1 MPRFGKELRSEDCWK
16 ITEPEFKQDR
26 AVATGSNFLIGNGYM
41 GYRGTLEESRKSDF
55 VACIV
60 SDTYDNAD
68 GHWRELCN
76 VPNPLYVVLSAGGIP
91 VTRQNCSIVD
101 FARSLDMKR
110 ALFSRRTIWQNA
122 HNHLVIS
129 SERFASMS
137 DIHLLVSKYRIDA
150 MTDVELSMMMG
161 IDADSWSL
169 NGEHL
174 PKKKLSELEGKL
186 IADSFTSQGGIQV
199 VVCEGLLDGDREF
212 LNADLTT
219 SEHMIT
225 RSASFSLRKGEHLEF
240 SRVAAVFSTN
250 DVEDPMDNALSA
262 VNDARIKGYDKLKA
276 SHENSWKKIWAVSDI
291 RIDGDDIAQTALRFN
306 TYHNIIATPRH
317 TDHLPIGA
325 RGLSC
330 QAYQGGAFWDQEIF
344 NLPFFTF
351 IEPDVARK
359 LLIYRYRRLDAARKK
374 AFNLG
379 YRGAFYPW
387 ISGDTDEEL
396 CPSYFFTDVL
406 TGRRIRN
413 HFNDWQIH
421 VSPDIV
427 YALWQYYV
435 VTGDYDFL
443 ERYGAEIAFE
453 VARFLY
459 SFAYFKKVK
468 DRYELI
474 RVLGPDEYHENVDN
488 NAYTNYL
495 SAYATGVALKIYN
508 MLQKHSPKVLEKLI
522 DKLDLTR
529 DEIIG
534 WEEMAEKLYLPQPDS
549 ESDLVEQFRGYW
561 DLEDISPGL
570 LQERLIDQDE
580 YWGWPN
586 GIAVETQVM
595 KQADVIQL
603 MFMLP
608 DLFNQRVTKAN
619 YDYYEPRTHHRSSLS
634 PSPHSIVASRIGYR
648 EEAYRHF
655 MNSLTVDL
663 FDAGTHSS
671 GGTFIG
677 GIHTGA
683 CGAAWQMMVLGFAG
697 LRLRQNRVHLFPS
710 LPEHW
715 KMMSFNLVLHG
726 QLLKIDLTSE
736 DISIIAGEMNTEKAV
751 LFVHDDEVVVEPGR
765 KKSLVY
771 EDKESLDFERA

>member
-1 MPRFGKELRSEDCWK
+1 LPRLGEELLSEDCWK
-16 ITEPEFKQDR
+16 ITETEFKQDR
-26 AVATGSNFLIGNGYM
+26 AVASGSNFLIGNGYM
-41 GYRGTLEESRKSDF
+41 GYRGTLEESRKKDF

-76 VPNPLYVVLSAGGIP
+76 VPNPLYTVLSAGGVP
-91 VTRQNCSIVD
+91 VTPQNGSIID
-101 FARSLDMKR
+101 FSRSLDMRR
-110 ALFSRRTIWQNA
+110 ASFSRRTRWQDANNELA
-122 HNHLVIS
+122 II

-137 DIHLLVSKYRIDA
+137 DIHLLVSKYRIEA
-150 MTDVELSMMMG
+150 VSDVELSVLMG
-161 IDADSWSL
+161 IDADTWSL

-174 PKKKLSELEGKL
+174 PDKELYELDGRL
-186 IADSFTSQGGIQV
+186 IANCFTSQGGIQV
-199 VVCEGLLDGDREF
+199 VVCEGLLDGDREL
-212 LNADLTT
+212 LNADITT
-219 SEHMIT
+219 SENLVA
-225 RSASFSLRKGEHLEF
+225 RWASFSLKKGKQLEF
-240 SRVAAVFSTN
+240 SRVAAVFSSN
-250 DVEDPMDNALSA
+250 DVEDPLKNAISAVDNA
-262 VNDARIKGYDKLKA
+262 KKMGYEKLKTA
-276 SHENSWKKIWAVSDI
+276 HEDSWKKIWAVSDI
-291 RIDGDDIAQTALRFN
+291 HIHGDDIVQTALRFN

-351 IEPDVARK
+351 TEPNVARN
-359 LLIYRYRRLDAARKK
+359 LLVYRHRRLDAARKK
-374 AFNLG
+374 ALNLG
-379 YRGAFYPW
+379 YKGAFYPW

-427 YALWQYYV
+427 YALWQYYA

-443 ERYGAEIAFE
+443 EKYGAEIAFE

-459 SFAYFKKVK
+459 SFAYFKKTK

-495 SAYATGVALKIYN
+495 SAYAIRVALKIYN
-508 MLQKHSPKVLEKLI
+508 MLQKSSSEELESLMNKLE
-522 DKLDLTR
+522 LTQ
-529 DEIIG
+529 DEIAG

-549 ESDLVEQFRGYW
+549 DSGLIEQFRGYC
-561 DLEDISPGL
+561 DLEDVSPEL
-570 LQERLIDQDE
+570 LQERLIDQNE

-586 GIAVETQVM
+586 GIAVETQVI
-595 KQADVIQL
+595 KQADVVQL

-608 DLFNQRVTKAN
+608 DLFDQRVTKTN

-634 PSPHSIVASRIGYR
+634 PSAHSIVASRIGDR
-648 EEAYRHF
+648 DEAYKHF

-697 LRLRQNRVHLFPS
+697 LRVRQDRVHLFPS
-710 LPEHW
+710 LPENW
-715 KMMSFNLVLHG
+715 KMISFNLVLHG
-726 QLLKIDLTSE
+726 QLVKIDLSRK
-736 DISIIAGEMNTEKAV
+736 DISIVAEKTNTENTV
-751 LFVHDDEVVVEPGR
+751 LFVNEDEVVVKPGE
-765 KKSLVY
+765 KKTLVY
-771 EDKESLDFERA
+771 IDKESTTFERS